1 MTETSIIMPCFNNE
15 SFIEQAID
23 SVLNQTYQ
31 SWELLICD
39 DGSDDN
45 SKEIIK
51 EYAQNDSR
59 IKLVTNRHFK
69 GAPGARNS
77 CLDVACGRYIAFLDA
92 DDLWMK
98 NKLELQISF
107 MKAKKYLF
115 VYSYHQIMD
124 EEENFISN
132 CMAPASVNAKLMRFS
147 NFIPCLTAVYD
158 SRSIGKV
165 FQPNIVKRNDFALWL
180 RILNHVDVERAH
192 CLPVITARYRANAY
206 GLSSNKKDA
215 LKYFYLCLKEFGDC
229 NSFQAYFFSA
239 CYLFI
244 VAFKKKF
251 NFIYNFFVVKI

>member
-23 SVLNQTYQ
+23 SVLNQTYK

-77 CLDVACGRYIAFLDA
+77 CLDFACGRFIAFLDA

-107 MKAKKYLF
+107 MKANKYLF

-132 CMAPASVNAKLMRFS
+132 CMAPASVNSKLMRFS

-158 SRSIGKV
+158 SHSIGKV

-180 RILNHVDVERAH
+180 KILNHEDVERAH

-206 GLSSNKKDA
+206 GLSSNKRDA
-215 LKYFYLCLKEFGDC
+215 LKYFHLCLKEFGNC

-251 NFIYNFFVVKI
+251 NFIYNFLVVKF